1 MRNSWIRLGA
11 LVGALMAAGPA
22 PLPAQ
27 SDSSSRWLD
36 VEFPRDSPV
45 LTVSFSLAPSTSRVR
60 GASIALD
67 LHASL
72 VLRNTSARRLAGLTL
87 RVEAQDLLPA
97 GKGSVMVPSL
107 DVQPGE
113 VFPVRLDLQL
123 TRPFNAAKTEGAMV
137 QVSLDCAVF
146 SDLSF
151 YGPDRLKSRRALLIY
166 ELEARRDRQYMSNL
180 LKNQQYD
187 QLRQELD
194 FGLQDVHPQQL
205 GFELTRDL
213 RPTGKQLPIAVN
225 TMAFPSAPVQAIGG
239 DAQVSGNEIHTPRIE
254 LRNLSRRPVRSVDM
268 AWIVRDE
275 RGRDFMAGSVPAAMT
290 IGPVETAVANETGTL
305 RFSNASGQPLAI
317 GALMALVSNVEF
329 ADGNL
334 WIPSRADIEGA
345 TSDPVLRKALSSSPE
360 HQRLAEVFRRKG
372 IRGLAEELKRAE

>member
-1 MRNSWIRLGA
+1 MSAVFGA
-11 LVGALMAAGPA
+11 LISASVA
-22 PLPAQ
+22 LPAD
-27 SDSSSRWLD
+27 SDSSRWLD

-72 VLRNTSARRLAGLTL
+72 VLRNTSTRPIAGLTL
-87 RVEAQDLLPA
+87 RVEAQDLLPS

-146 SDLSF
+146 HDLTS
-151 YGPDRLKSRRALLIY
+151 YGPDRLKSRRTLMVY
-166 ELEARRDRQYMSNL
+166 ELEARRDRRYMATL

-187 QLRQELD
+187 QLRQELN

-205 GFELTRDL
+205 GLELTRDL
-213 RPTGKQLPIAVN
+213 RPAGKQLSSTVN
-225 TMAFPSAPVQAIGG
+225 TMRFPSAPVQAIGG
-239 DAQVSGNEIHTPRIE
+239 DAQISGNEIHAPRIE
-254 LRNLSRRPVRSVDM
+254 LKNLSRRPVRSVDM
-268 AWIVRDE
+268 GWIVRDE
-275 RGRDFMAGSVPAAMT
+275 RGRDFVAGSVPAAT
-290 IGPVETAVANETGTL
+290 PLGPVQTAVTSETGTL
-305 RFSNASGQPLAI
+305 RFSNASGQPVAI
-317 GALMALVSNVEF
+317 GALMAFVSNVEF

-334 WIPSRADIEGA
+334 WIPSRADIEEA
-345 TSDPVLRKALSSSPE
+345 TTDPVLRKSLSSSPE

>member
-1 MRNSWIRLGA
+1 MRNSWIRLG
-11 LVGALMAAGPA
+11 VVFGALLTPCTALRAE
-22 PLPAQ
+22 
-27 SDSSSRWLD
+27 SDSSRWID

-60 GASIALD
+60 GASLALD

-72 VLRNTSARRLAGLTL
+72 VLRNTSTRRLSGLTL
-87 RVEAQDLLPA
+87 RVDAQDLLPA

-123 TRPFNAAKTEGAMV
+123 TRPFNAAKSEGAMV
-137 QVSLDCAVF
+137 QVSLDCAIF
-146 SDLSF
+146 SDLSS
-151 YGPDRLKSRRALLIY
+151 YGPDRLKSRRTLLVY
-166 ELEARRDRQYMSNL
+166 ELEARRDRRYMANL

-187 QLRQELD
+187 QLRQELN

-213 RPTGKQLPIAVN
+213 RPTGQQLPITVN
-225 TMAFPSAPVQAIGG
+225 TMAFPGAPVQAVGG
-239 DAQVSGNEIHTPRIE
+239 HAQVSGNEIHTPRIE
-254 LRNLSRRPVRSVDM
+254 LRNLSRKPVRSVDM
-268 AWIVRDE
+268 GWIVRDE
-275 RGRDFMAGSVPAAMT
+275 RGRDFMAGSVPASMR
-290 IGPVETAVANETGTL
+290 IGPVETAVASETGTL

-317 GALMALVSNVEF
+317 GALMALVSSVEF

-334 WIPSRADIEGA
+334 WIPSRADIQGA
-345 TSDPVLRKALSSSPE
+345 TSDPALRKALSSSPE

-372 IRGLAEELKRAE
+372 IRGLVEELKRAE